1 MEARRAEVL
10 RQLRTTCSGFL
21 DVVQNLT
28 ASIDG
33 NGSVE
38 QGNGS
43 APKAEEPVV
52 IPDVTPDTA

>member
-1 MEARRAEVL
+1 
-10 RQLRTTCSGFL
+10 
-21 DVVQNLT
+21 VQNLT